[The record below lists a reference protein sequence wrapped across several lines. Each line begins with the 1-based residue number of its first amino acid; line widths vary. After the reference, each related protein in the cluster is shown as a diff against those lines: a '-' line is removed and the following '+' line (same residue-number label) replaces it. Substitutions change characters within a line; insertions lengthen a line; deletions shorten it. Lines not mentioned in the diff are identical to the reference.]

1 MHRGGLVQTTIVLA
15 EAQYLVRRGIR
26 CLVEKN
32 ADMKV
37 VGEAEDGVEAVRVVQ
52 RLKPRVLIAEV
63 AMPGLNGLETTRQVH
78 RLSPTTAIIVL
89 STYSHEHYVIQAL
102 KNGASGYVVKYAKPT
117 ELMRAIRKVV
127 AGHCYLSEP
136 LSERPLQTWL
146 ERAQSA
152 PRDTYETLT
161 PGEREVLQLV
171 AEGHS

>member
-1 MHRGGLVQTTIVLA
+1 MQTTIVLA

-26 CLVEKN
+26 CLVEKK

-78 RLSPTTAIIVL
+78 RLSPTTAVIVL
-89 STYSHEHYVIQAL
+89 STYSHEQYVIQAL
-102 KNGASGYVVKYAKPT
+102 KNGASGYVVKYAKPR
-117 ELMRAIRKVV
+117 ELMRAIREVV

-136 LSERPLQTWL
+136 LSERSLQT
-146 ERAQSA
+146 
-152 PRDTYETLT
+152 
-161 PGEREVLQLV
+161 
-171 AEGHS
+171 